1 MGEMTAA
8 EMGAF
13 IAKTRKAQNMTQSAL
28 AQRLNVT
35 SQAVSR
41 WERGL
46 GFPDIGTLLPLA
58 DALGI
63 GIDELINTKRKDDDQ
78 FFVVTAVGSIQKTIC
93 IAIEQING
101 SKWRKMLRLEI
112 LLCVIGICVLLYT
125 ALGDY
130 AVWRLIRIYNE
141 AFRLSCEM
149 MDGNKWHAFCLDLS
163 FIGWHILNVFTF
175 GLLGIFYVKPYEAT
189 ASAEMYIAI
198 RDHFMGRTDEGASNT
213 TF

>member
-1 MGEMTAA
+1 MKEMTAA

-78 FFVVTAVGSIQKTIC
+78 FSAVTAVGSIQKTIC

-101 SKWRKMLRLEI
+101 SKWRKMVRLEI
-112 LLCVIGICVLLYT
+112 LLCVIGICVLLRT

-141 AFRLSCEM
+141 AYCSNLEAQLHVPSIPWSVPYILIGLGSLTAAIVLMIFRLRSVSKMLKGIDTQEK
-149 MDGNKWHAFCLDLS
+149 GVLS
-163 FIGWHILNVFTF
+163 
-175 GLLGIFYVKPYEAT
+175 
-189 ASAEMYIAI
+189 
-198 RDHFMGRTDEGASNT
+198 
-213 TF
+213 

>member
-13 IAKTRKAQNMTQSAL
+13 IAKTRKARNMTQSEL

-78 FFVVTAVGSIQKTIC
+78 FSAVTAVGSIQKTIC

-101 SKWRKMLRLEI
+101 SKWRKMVRLEI
-112 LLCVIGICVLLYT
+112 LLCYRNMCSVTYSS
-125 ALGDY
+125 
-130 AVWRLIRIYNE
+130 WRL
-141 AFRLSCEM
+141 C
-149 MDGNKWHAFCLDLS
+149 CLAPDSNLQR
-163 FIGWHILNVFTF
+163 
-175 GLLGIFYVKPYEAT
+175 GLLFKSGSTVTCAEYSVVCTIYFDWTGISDRNYCFDDFSPAVCL
-189 ASAEMYIAI
+189 
-198 RDHFMGRTDEGASNT
+198 
-213 TF
+213 

>member
-1 MGEMTAA
+1 MEEMTAA

-78 FFVVTAVGSIQKTIC
+78 FSAVTNRSTAP
-93 IAIEQING
+93 NG
-101 SKWRKMLRLEI
+101 GKWCDWKSFCELSEYLFCYVPLLETML
-112 LLCVIGICVLLYT
+112 
-125 ALGDY
+125 
-130 AVWRLIRIYNE
+130 
-141 AFRLSCEM
+141 S
-149 MDGNKWHAFCLDLS
+149 
-163 FIGWHILNVFTF
+163 
-175 GLLGIFYVKPYEAT
+175 
-189 ASAEMYIAI
+189 
-198 RDHFMGRTDEGASNT
+198 GA
-213 TF
+213 

>member
-1 MGEMTAA
+1 MEEMTAA

-63 GIDELINTKRKDDDQ
+63 GIDELIN
-78 FFVVTAVGSIQKTIC
+78 
-93 IAIEQING
+93 G
-101 SKWRKMLRLEI
+101 SKWRKMVRLEI
-112 LLCVIGICVLLYT
+112 LLCVIGICVLLRT

-141 AFRLSCEM
+141 AYCSNLEAQLHVPSIPWSVPYILIGLGSLIAAITLMIFRLRSVSKM
-149 MDGNKWHAFCLDLS
+149 LKGIDIQKKGA
-163 FIGWHILNVFTF
+163 
-175 GLLGIFYVKPYEAT
+175 LL
-189 ASAEMYIAI
+189 
-198 RDHFMGRTDEGASNT
+198 
-213 TF
+213 

>member
-1 MGEMTAA
+1 
-8 EMGAF
+8 MGAF

-63 GIDELINTKRKDDDQ
+63 GIDELINAKRKDDDQ
-78 FFVVTAVGSIQKTIC
+78 FSTVTTVGSIQKTIC

-101 SKWRKMLRLEI
+101 SKWRKMARLEI
-112 LLCVIGICVLLYT
+112 LLCVIGICALLRT

-130 AVWRLIRIYNE
+130 AVWNLIRIYNVAYCAILE
-141 AFRLSCEM
+141 AQLHVPSIP
-149 MDGNKWHAFCLDLS
+149 WS
-163 FIGWHILNVFTF
+163 VPHILIGLGSLITAIILMVFRF
-175 GLLGIFYVKPYEAT
+175 RSISKMVK
-189 ASAEMYIAI
+189 SLNIS
-198 RDHFMGRTDEGASNT
+198 G
-213 TF
+213 

>member
-13 IAKTRKAQNMTQSAL
+13 IAKNRKARNMTQSEL

-78 FFVVTAVGSIQKTIC
+78 FSAVTAVGSIQKTIC
-93 IAIEQING
+93 IAIEQIND
-101 SKWRKMLRLEI
+101 SKWRKMVRLEI
-112 LLCVIGICVLLYT
+112 LLCVTGICVLLYT

-130 AVWRLIRIYNE
+130 VVWRLIRIYNE
-141 AFRLSCEM
+141 AYCSNLEAQLHVPSIPWSVPYILIGLGSLTAAIVLMIFRLRSVSKMLKGIDTQEK
-149 MDGNKWHAFCLDLS
+149 GVLS
-163 FIGWHILNVFTF
+163 
-175 GLLGIFYVKPYEAT
+175 
-189 ASAEMYIAI
+189 
-198 RDHFMGRTDEGASNT
+198 
-213 TF
+213 

>member
-1 MGEMTAA
+1 MSSFYDSAYTFFKSDAYQICQYILAEITEQGFREGMEEMTAA

-63 GIDELINTKRKDDDQ
+63 GIDELIN
-78 FFVVTAVGSIQKTIC
+78 
-93 IAIEQING
+93 G
-101 SKWRKMLRLEI
+101 SKWRKMARLEI
-112 LLCVIGICVLLYT
+112 LLCVIGICVLLRT

-141 AFRLSCEM
+141 AYCSNLEAQLHVPSIPWFVPYILIGLGSLIAAITLMIFRLRSVSKM
-149 MDGNKWHAFCLDLS
+149 LKGIDTQKKGA
-163 FIGWHILNVFTF
+163 
-175 GLLGIFYVKPYEAT
+175 LL
-189 ASAEMYIAI
+189 
-198 RDHFMGRTDEGASNT
+198 
-213 TF
+213 

>member
-1 MGEMTAA
+1 MTAV

-63 GIDELINTKRKDDDQ
+63 GIDELINAKRKDDDQ
-78 FFVVTAVGSIQKTIC
+78 FSTVTTVGSIQKTIC

-101 SKWRKMLRLEI
+101 SKWRKMARLEI
-112 LLCVIGICVLLYT
+112 LLCVIGICALLRT

-130 AVWRLIRIYNE
+130 AVWNLIRIYNE
-141 AFRLSCEM
+141 AYCANLEAQLHVPSIPWSVPYILIGLGSLITAIILMVFRFRSISKM
-149 MDGNKWHAFCLDLS
+149 VKS
-163 FIGWHILNVFTF
+163 LNIS
-175 GLLGIFYVKPYEAT
+175 G
-189 ASAEMYIAI
+189 
-198 RDHFMGRTDEGASNT
+198 
-213 TF
+213 

>member
-1 MGEMTAA
+1 MEEMTAA

-13 IAKTRKAQNMTQSAL
+13 IAKNRKAQNMTQSAL

-78 FFVVTAVGSIQKTIC
+78 FSAVTAVGSIQKTIC

-101 SKWRKMLRLEI
+101 SKWRKW
-112 LLCVIGICVLLYT
+112 CDWKSFCVLSEYVFCYIQLLET
-125 ALGDY
+125 M
-130 AVWRLIRIYNE
+130 
-141 AFRLSCEM
+141 LS
-149 MDGNKWHAFCLDLS
+149 
-163 FIGWHILNVFTF
+163 
-175 GLLGIFYVKPYEAT
+175 
-189 ASAEMYIAI
+189 
-198 RDHFMGRTDEGASNT
+198 GA
-213 TF
+213 